1 MFLSKL
7 ALLHFK
13 NHEQRTVSFSKKVNC
28 FIGNNGAGKTNLLD
42 AIYYLCLTKS
52 YFSSTDVQNILFGKD
67 FFRLEGNLTT
77 PLGAFHVV
85 YKLLGGRK
93 KELFVNDVTVPKL
106 SAHIGHFPAVMIAP
120 DDNQLVLGSSE
131 ERRRFIDATIS
142 QVNIQYLEWLI
153 LYNKFLAQRNATLKD
168 FAEKKRTDM
177 DLLESYN
184 VQLHTLGTKIYEA
197 RQTVVEQLQP
207 IFNYYYS
214 ELSLE
219 REQVSFQYVSQLTDK
234 PLDILLEETLQ
245 KDLLLQRTECGIHRD
260 DLDFFIGNNK
270 LKRFG
275 SQGQQK
281 SFIISLKLAQHQF
294 ISKAKG
300 FHPLLL
306 IDDIFDKL
314 DNDRS
319 RQLLHIILSDNFGQ
333 VFITDT
339 DEQHI
344 LNELGN
350 ESEIVTVR

>member
-13 NHEQRTVSFSKKVNC
+13 NHEQRTVSFQKKINC

-52 YFSSTDVQNILFGKD
+52 YFSATDAQNILFGRD

-77 PLGAFHVV
+77 PDGAFHVV
-85 YKLLGGRK
+85 YKLVGGKK
-93 KELFVNDVTVPKL
+93 KELLVNDVSVPKL

-131 ERRRFIDATIS
+131 ERRKFIDATIS
-142 QVNIQYLEWLI
+142 QVNIQYLEWLMA
-153 LYNKFLAQRNATLKD
+153 YNKYLAQRNAALKE
-168 FAEKKRTDM
+168 FAEKKRTDKV
-177 DLLESYN
+177 LLESYN
-184 VQLHTLGTKIYEA
+184 AQLAILGTKIFEA
-197 RQTVVEQLQP
+197 RQTVIEQLQP
-207 IFNYYYS
+207 IFNYFYS

-219 REQVSFQYVSQLTDK
+219 REKVSFGYVSQLSEK
-234 PLDILLEETLQ
+234 PLDILLEENQQ
-245 KDLLLQRTECGIHRD
+245 KDLILQRTECGIHRD
-260 DLDFFIGNNK
+260 DLDFFIGTNK

-319 RQLLHIILSDNFGQ
+319 RQLLNIVCSENFGQ

-344 LNELGN
+344 LSELGN
-350 ESEIVTVR
+350 EAEIFSI